1 MRKWVIN
8 LVNGRPQKQKVTI
21 PKNKHWDGR
30 NYYQPYD
37 EDKTIIFDCP
47 ECGDP
52 TAGSFLGPI
61 VSNLCW
67 TCNIHRKEDAWQE
80 ISKASFLKQRLS

>member
-1 MRKWVIN
+1 MRKWVTN
-8 LVNGRPQKQKVTI
+8 LVNDTQKERITI
-21 PKNKHWDGR
+21 QRKWDGR